1 MPLPWLAPLQVLL
14 QQAQALGRALLKTL
28 AQVQVQVQALVQTPA
43 PEIWGALPVSALLTY
58 CSQPLQMKLSRGKAG
73 TG

>member
-14 QQAQALGRALLKTL
+14 QQAQALGRALLQTL
-28 AQVQVQVQALVQTPA
+28 AQVQVQALVQTPA

>member
-14 QQAQALGRALLKTL
+14 QQAQALGRALLQTL
-28 AQVQVQVQALVQTPA
+28 VQVQASVQVPA
-43 PEIWGALPVSALLTY
+43 PEILGALPVSALLTY